1 MYDPSLLITRPA
13 VTDPGLHVVRDG
25 VESEPVSVLA
35 PCPNLDSATLDW
47 GRLGEVLHA

>member
-25 VESEPVSVLA
+25 VHSEPGSILA
-35 PCPNLDSATLDW
+35 PCPNLDSAI
-47 GRLGEVLHA
+47 GLGPAGDVVHA